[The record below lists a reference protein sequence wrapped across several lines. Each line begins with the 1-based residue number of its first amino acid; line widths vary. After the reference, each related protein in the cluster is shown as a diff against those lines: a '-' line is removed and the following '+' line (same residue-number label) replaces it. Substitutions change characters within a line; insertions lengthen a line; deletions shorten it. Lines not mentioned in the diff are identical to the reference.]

1 MFQGGFK
8 EVSRRFQWCLE
19 EVSRAFQRSYMNVRK
34 LHSRLK
40 GILRDFKGVSRKFQ
54 GCFMK
59 VSWKSNFNG
68 CFKGVS

>member
-1 MFQGGFK
+1 MAFQG
-8 EVSRRFQWCLE
+8 
-19 EVSRAFQRSYMNVRK
+19 SYMNVRK
-34 LHSRLK
+34 LHRRLK
-40 GILRDFKGVSRKFQ
+40 GLLRDFKGVSRKFQ